1 MREHLFFPPPSMQH
15 YICYP
20 DFIGGYKDDP
30 THAVQRSPQTNDL
43 KLNQLYNLHFILD
56 GSGYVTW
63 SGTRFELGAGTGFLY
78 GPGLSQYY
86 EAAPHDPWNIR
97 WIHFATHGM
106 EALLGAR
113 GLGEVW
119 LFELEDISAVN
130 QRMEELLQLGRAF
143 DLDQEIRA
151 SVVLYELLLHIIKG
165 ASPLSFPRDPA
176 IPNIYA
182 AADYIRSHC
191 TQSLSVADLAEFTGY
206 SVPYFSRKFHQFMG
220 KTVTAYV
227 LESRILHAKQL
238 LVSTNKTIKDI
249 AFASGFSQSS
259 YFIQCFRKV
268 VHMTPEQFRASCR
281 P

>member
-1 MREHLFFPPPSMQH
+1 MREHLFFPSPSMQH

-30 THAVQRSPQTNDL
+30 THAVRRLPRTNDL
-43 KLNQLYNLHFILD
+43 KLNQLYNLHFILN
-56 GSGYVTW
+56 GSGFVTW
-63 SGTRFELGAGTGFLY
+63 SDTRFELAAGTGFLY
-78 GPGLSQYY
+78 GPGLPQHY
-86 EAAPHDPWNIR
+86 EADPQDPWDIR
-97 WIHFATHGM
+97 WIHFAAHGM
-106 EALLGAR
+106 ESLLGSR

-119 LFELEDISAVN
+119 LFELKDISVVN

-151 SVVLYELLLHIIKG
+151 SVALYELLLHIIKD

-176 IPNIYA
+176 IPSIYA
-182 AADYIRSHC
+182 AADYIRAHC
-191 TQSLSVADLAEFTGY
+191 TQSLSVADMAEFTGY

-238 LVSTNKTIKDI
+238 LVSTNMTIKEI
-249 AFASGFSQSS
+249 AIASGFSQSS